1 MKQIINIDKYIK
13 EEFYFSELVKN
24 KEKKIDWIKLIE
36 KEDIEFN
43 DIIKYTNYFD
53 INNHIFFNKY
63 FIEILE
69 SFLNDKNSFFDE
81 EQINSIINLKKEYSL
96 KEFSMLKKLNDKLKN
111 IICSINDNSLFI
123 FEYNNVI
130 KEEKDFFIQINKSK
144 KLYKNLINESIYKNN
159 KFYFDIA
166 YKSFENETLKYL
178 FENNEFLK
186 YNLTSLI
193 SLINISKIDLRNVN
207 TLFKMFFEMKIDKE
221 KKKELLKYVENKD
234 FANYIKYGYENVLNN
249 KIAFSIENYF
259 YCSDY
264 KKTLK
269 EIEKEFFKVVEIS
282 LKK

>member
-69 SFLNDKNSFFDE
+69 SFLNDKNSLFDE
-81 EQINSIINLKKEYSL
+81 EQINAIINLKIEYSL
-96 KEFSMLKKLNDKLKN
+96 NEFSMLKKLNDKLKN
-111 IICSINDNSLFI
+111 IIGSINDNSLFI

-144 KLYKNLINESIYKNN
+144 KLYKNLINEGIYKNN

-178 FENNEFLK
+178 FENIEFLK

-234 FANYIKYGYENVLNN
+234 LANYIKYGSENILNN

-264 KKTLK
+264 KKTL
-269 EIEKEFFKVVEIS
+269 EEVEKEFFKVVEIS